1 MINMINIIGNKWQR
15 SLGLFLL
22 AIASLGLTGA
32 NFTAKRER
40 IPILGF
46 HDIIDLQ
53 NPAQIPPYRQSFEI
67 DYTKQDLEK
76 FLEYL
81 IKENYWFLSAQDLY
95 IYFIEKSQPIPSE
108 YHGRKPIMLTFD
120 DGYQGIHENALPI
133 LEKLAKKYNRKGK
146 LVLFINPQT
155 MGMQNDEKDVP
166 HTTCDNLREGYQ
178 KGFYDVQ
185 SHGYS
190 HQNLTKLKG
199 KALDNELALAKFALR
214 KCLHDLD
221 KNKLVAAHIAYPYGA
236 VNKSVEKALKPY
248 YISGFLYDDKFLRVN
263 RINNKLRI
271 SRLTINNKMTA
282 QQLIEQATTASTL
295 TLDQLNNDD
304 NNSKNKISKPQNRR
318 FRLRK
323 P

>member
-1 MINMINIIGNKWQR
+1 MINLIGNKWRR

-22 AIASLGLTGA
+22 AIASLGLTGS

-76 FLEYL
+76 FLEFL

-95 IYFIEKSQPIPSE
+95 IYFVEKSQPIPAE

-146 LVLFINPQT
+146 LVLFINPRT
-155 MGMQNDEKDVP
+155 MGMQNDEKEVP
-166 HTTCDNLREGYQ
+166 HTTCEDLREGYQ
-178 KGFYDVQ
+178 KGFYDIQ

-190 HQNLTKLKG
+190 HEDLTKLKG
-199 KALDNELALAKFALR
+199 KALDNELGLAKFALR

-248 YISGFLYDDKFLRVN
+248 YISGFLYDDKFVRVN
-263 RINNKLRI
+263 RINNKMRI

-295 TLDQLNNDD
+295 IPPTNQLDNDD
-304 NNSKNKISKPQNRR
+304 NSKNPKVSKPRNRR
-318 FRLRK
+318 LRNRK
-323 P
+323 R